1 VIALS
6 IWRGGGESMSSVFSL
21 LHENLQKALTARQW
35 SPTPIQESAIPEI
48 LDGKNRLLIAP
59 TGSGKTLSAI
69 LPILHRCIAENWAPL
84 SVLYITPLRALNRDV
99 DRRLQEIAESVGLNV
114 GLRHGDT
121 TKSERAK
128 QVRKPPHI
136 LVTTPET
143 FQLMFTGKNLRE
155 LLKTVNA
162 VIVDEVHDLA
172 ASERGWQLS
181 LGLARLEA
189 LSGKKVQRIGLS
201 ATVGNPQQVA
211 KWLASDGEPIIETGK
226 RITEICVETEF
237 PESKDESGG
246 IEYAIPS
253 RAHAIFR
260 KVISMIR
267 KDAPCLLFVNSRSD
281 AETIANRLQK
291 MAPDLQIGV
300 HHGSLATKTR
310 IDMEDGLREGKIS
323 GLVCTSSLEL
333 GIDIGLINRI
343 IQIKSPRSVDRLLQR
358 VGRADHRLG
367 GIGRGNI
374 FAWDCDE
381 LSEATVIAQRA
392 MRGELEPVIWRNN
405 PRTVAINQLI
415 LMAHCFKAVPID
427 EATEI
432 INQAPQFENWSRK
445 DTLEVLEVIAENW
458 LVKFTENPSN
468 EPWYRWPTAIYEEA
482 KLMKENESVN
492 LPTERPLFKTPDD
505 EIDSTLKKIELKLP
519 KKYAKGW
526 FSVSGRTRDWVTNHL
541 SMIPDKQ
548 SYRVRD
554 SVTRRTIGSV
564 DEAFVLSLNS
574 SGEDEDGAVRRFVIA
589 GRTWMIIDADP
600 EKAELLVIPA
610 SDQAKAPQWVGELPP
625 VPAEVAR
632 QIGKLRELIA
642 SDLGL
647 ITISNQQSS
656 SIDRFNILSANNL
669 KVSDYPINEHGLGML
684 SDEIGDHMEKSGSLP
699 TDSKITIEERNDAII
714 INSCHG
720 TKINETIGHLL
731 LAMSSTKSGNWG
743 RLIIESTRIGIQASG
758 ISPEDLV
765 GWLKDTPPDALE
777 GLLSVTLP
785 NSRQLRW
792 RFADVG
798 KAFGIIRHGV
808 DPRRI
813 NLQAL
818 IRKYRGTVVL
828 QEVLDKLFF
837 EKMDIQGARDVL
849 SAIQEGVISI
859 EIAAAGPI
867 GLSRR
872 SSKDLLLPNWDNAA
886 VRERLKLR
894 LENERAVLCCLK
906 CHSVRRFRVAR
917 YNEISDI
924 GTCLKCKG
932 KMLACTREGLLPMLK
947 DWVSSDEDSDRIRMI
962 KNAEMIQN
970 RGQEAILCLMGRG
983 IGEATAQRILRKV
996 PRNNRDGLL
1005 RAIHLAEVEYARTR
1019 RFWG

>member
-1 VIALS
+1 
-6 IWRGGGESMSSVFSL
+6 MSSVFSL

-35 SPTPIQESAIPEI
+35 KPTPIQESAIPEI

-69 LPILHRCIAENWAPL
+69 LPILHRCISENWAPL

-291 MAPDLQIGV
+291 MAPDLEIGV

-392 MRGELEPVIWRNN
+392 MKGELEPVIWRNN
-405 PRTVAINQLI
+405 PRTVAINQII

-445 DTLEVLEVIAENW
+445 DTIEVLEVIADNW
-458 LVKFTENPSN
+458 LVKFSENPSN

-482 KLMKENESVN
+482 KLMKENESIN

-505 EIDSTLKKIELKLP
+505 EIDSKLKKIELKLP
-519 KKYAKGW
+519 KKYTKGW

-564 DEAFVLSLNS
+564 DEAFVLSLNG

-600 EKAELLVIPA
+600 EKSELLVVPA

-642 SDLGL
+642 TDLGL
-647 ITISNQQSS
+647 ITISNQDSS
-656 SIDRFNILSANNL
+656 SIDRFNILSSNNL

-731 LAMSSTKSGNWG
+731 LAMASTKSGNWG

-798 KAFGIIRHGV
+798 KSFGIIRHGV

-947 DWVSSDEDSDRIRMI
+947 DWVSSEEDSDRIRMI

-996 PRNNRDGLL
+996 PRNNRDSLL

>member
-1 VIALS
+1 
-6 IWRGGGESMSSVFSL
+6 MSGVFSL
-21 LHENLQKALTARQW
+21 LHEKLQKTLTARQW
-35 SPTPIQESAIPEI
+35 KPTPIQESAIPDI
-48 LDGKNRLLIAP
+48 IDGKDRLLIAP

-69 LPILHRCIAENWAPL
+69 LPILHRCLTEDWEPL
-84 SVLYITPLRALNRDV
+84 SILYITPLRALNRDV
-99 DRRLQEIAESVGLNV
+99 DRRLQDIAESVGLRV

-121 TKSERAK
+121 TQSERAK
-128 QVRKPPHI
+128 QVRKPPHL

-143 FQLMFTGKNLRE
+143 FQLMFTGKNLRG

-201 ATVGNPQQVA
+201 ATVGNPTQVA
-211 KWLASDGEPIIETGK
+211 NWLSDTGKAIIETGK
-226 RITEICVETEF
+226 RVTEIQVETEF
-237 PESKDESGG
+237 PESEDETGG

-260 KVISMIR
+260 QVIAMIR
-267 KDAPCLLFVNSRSD
+267 QDAPCLLFVNSRSD

-291 MAPDLQIGV
+291 MAPDLEIGV

-310 IDMEDGLREGKIS
+310 VEMEDGLREGKVS

-381 LSEATVIAQRA
+381 LSEAAVIANRA
-392 MRGELEPVIWRNN
+392 MRGELEPVVWRNN

-427 EATEI
+427 EATMI
-432 INQAPQFENWSRK
+432 INQAPQFDTWTRK
-445 DTLEVLEVIAENW
+445 DTIDVLEVIADNW
-458 LVKFTENPSN
+458 LVKYSETPEQV
-468 EPWYRWPTAIYEEA
+468 PWYRWPTAIYEEA
-482 KLMKENESVN
+482 KLLEENKSVQ
-492 LPTERPLFKTPDD
+492 LPAERPLFKTPDD
-505 EIDSTLKKIELKLP
+505 EIESKLKNIKLKLP
-519 KKYAKGW
+519 PKYANGW
-526 FSVSGRTRDWVTNHL
+526 ISVSGRTRDWVTNHL

-548 SYRVRD
+548 SYKVRD

-564 DEAFVLSLNS
+564 DEAFVLSLND

-600 EKAELLVIPA
+600 EKSELLVVPA

-632 QIGKLRELIA
+632 EIGKLRELIA
-642 SDLGL
+642 VDLGL
-647 ITISNQQSS
+647 KGVDHSASN
-656 SIDRFNILSANNL
+656 SIDRFKLLSSNSL
-669 KVSDYPINEHGLGML
+669 KIDDFPINQHGLGML
-684 SDEIGDHMEKSGSLP
+684 SEEIGGHIEKSGSLP
-699 TDSKITIEERNDAII
+699 TDRNITIEARNDALIV
-714 INSCHG
+714 NSCQG

-731 LAMSSTKSGNWG
+731 LAMASTKSGNWG

-765 GWLKDTPPDALE
+765 GWLNETPPDALE

-792 RFADVG
+792 RFAEVG

-837 EKMDIQGARDVL
+837 EKMDIQGAKDVL
-849 SAIQEGVISI
+849 SAIQEGVITI
-859 EIAAAGPI
+859 EISAPGPI

-906 CHSVRRFRVAR
+906 CQNVRRFRVAR
-917 YNEISDI
+917 YETITDI

-932 KMLACTREGLLPMLK
+932 RMLACAREGLLPMLK
-947 DWVSSDEDSDRIRMI
+947 DWVSSDEEADRVRMI
-962 KNAEMIQN
+962 KNAEMVQN

-996 PRNNRDGLL
+996 PRNNRDGLFK
-1005 RAIHLAEVEYARTR
+1005 AIHNAEVEYARTR

>member
-1 VIALS
+1 
-6 IWRGGGESMSSVFSL
+6 MSSVFSL
-21 LHENLQKALTARQW
+21 LHENLQNSLAAKHWQ
-35 SPTPIQESAIPEI
+35 PTPIQQSAIPKIIQGE
-48 LDGKNRLLIAP
+48 DRLLIAP

-69 LPILHRCIAENWAPL
+69 LPILHRCIAEDWAPL

-99 DRRLQEIAESVGLNV
+99 DRRLQEIAESVGLRV

-121 TKSERAK
+121 TQSERAK
-128 QVRKPPHI
+128 QVRNPPDI

-143 FQLMFTGKNLRE
+143 FQLMFTGKNLRK
-155 LLKTVNA
+155 LLCSVRA

-181 LGLARLEA
+181 IGLARLEA
-189 LSGKKVQRIGLS
+189 LSGRTVQRIGLS

-211 KWLASDGEPIIETGK
+211 EWLSDNGKAIIETGK
-226 RITEICVETEF
+226 RVTEIFVETEY
-237 PESKDESGG
+237 PNSDDETGG
-246 IEYAIPS
+246 VEYAIPS

-260 KVISMIR
+260 KVISIIEQ
-267 KDAPCLLFVNSRSD
+267 DAPCLLFVNSRSD

-291 MAPDLQIGV
+291 MAPDLEIGV

-310 IDMEDGLREGKIS
+310 IEMEDGLRAGKIS

-392 MRGELEPVIWRNN
+392 MRGELEPVLWRNN
-405 PRTVAINQLI
+405 PRTVAVNQLI
-415 LMAHCFKAVPID
+415 LMAHSFKAIPID
-427 EATEI
+427 EATQI
-432 INQAPQFENWSRK
+432 LKKAPQFKHWTRK
-445 DTLEVLEVIAENW
+445 NTVELLAILAENW
-458 LVKFTENPSN
+458 LVNYSVKPSDV
-468 EPWYRWPTAIYEEA
+468 PWYRWPKAIYDEA
-482 KLMKENESVN
+482 REMPANKDTAF
-492 LPTERPLFKTPDD
+492 PDDRPLFKTPED
-505 EIDSTLKKIELKLP
+505 EIEPKLKNMEVKLP
-519 KKYAKGW
+519 KKYRKGW

-548 SYRVRD
+548 SYKVRD
-554 SVTRRTIGSV
+554 SVTRRTIGTV
-564 DEAFVLSLNS
+564 DEAFVLSLND

-600 EKAELLVIPA
+600 EKSELLVIPA

-625 VPAEVAR
+625 VPADVAR
-632 QIGKLRELIA
+632 EIGKLRELIA
-642 SDLGL
+642 NDLGL
-647 ITISNQQSS
+647 LDSNDTQQPL
-656 SIDRFNILSANNL
+656 DRYNL
-669 KVSDYPINEHGLGML
+669 RVVNKLQISDYPINEHALGML
-684 SDEIGDHMEKSGSLP
+684 SEEIGEHMEKSGSLP
-699 TDSKITIEERNDAII
+699 TDSHITIEARNDAII

-731 LAMSSTKSGNWG
+731 LAMASTKSGSWG

-758 ISPEDLV
+758 IAPEDLV
-765 GWLKDTPPDALE
+765 EWLNETPPDALE

-792 RFADVG
+792 RFAEVG

-837 EKMDIQGARDVL
+837 EKMDLEGASDVL
-849 SAIQEGVISI
+849 RSIRDGVISV

-906 CHSVRRFRVAR
+906 CNSIRRFRVAR
-917 YNEISDI
+917 YNEIADI
-924 GTCLKCKG
+924 KTCIKCGG
-932 KMLACTREGLLPMLK
+932 KMLACAREGLLSMLK
-947 DWVSSDEDSDRIRMI
+947 DWVASDEESDRVRMI
-962 KNAEMIQN
+962 KNAEMVQN

-996 PRNNRDGLL
+996 SRNNRDGLY
-1005 RAIHLAEVEYARTR
+1005 RAIHLAEIEYARTR

>member
-1 VIALS
+1 
-6 IWRGGGESMSSVFSL
+6 MSSVFSL
-21 LHENLQKALTARQW
+21 LHENLQNSLAAKHWQ
-35 SPTPIQESAIPEI
+35 PTPIQQSAIPKI
-48 LDGKNRLLIAP
+48 IQGKDRLLIAP

-69 LPILHRCIAENWAPL
+69 LPILHRCIAEDWAPL

-99 DRRLQEIAESVGLNV
+99 DRRLQEIAESVGLRV

-121 TKSERAK
+121 TQSERAK
-128 QVRKPPHI
+128 QVRNPPDI

-143 FQLMFTGKNLRE
+143 FQLMFTGKNLRK
-155 LLKTVNA
+155 LLCSVRA

-181 LGLARLEA
+181 IGLARLEA
-189 LSGKKVQRIGLS
+189 LSGRTVQRIGLS

-211 KWLASDGEPIIETGK
+211 EWLSDNGKAIIETGK
-226 RITEICVETEF
+226 RVTEIFVETEY
-237 PESKDESGG
+237 PNSDDETGG
-246 IEYAIPS
+246 VEYAIPS

-260 KVISMIR
+260 KVISIIEQ
-267 KDAPCLLFVNSRSD
+267 DAPCLLFVNSRSD

-291 MAPDLQIGV
+291 MAPDLEIGV

-310 IDMEDGLREGKIS
+310 IEMENGLRAGKIS

-392 MRGELEPVIWRNN
+392 MRGELEPVVWRNN
-405 PRTVAINQLI
+405 PRTVAVNQLI
-415 LMAHCFKAVPID
+415 LMAHSFKAIPID
-427 EATEI
+427 EATQI
-432 INQAPQFENWSRK
+432 LKKAPQFKHWTRK
-445 DTLEVLEVIAENW
+445 DTVELLAIIAENW
-458 LVKFTENPSN
+458 LVNYSEKPSDV
-468 EPWYRWPTAIYEEA
+468 PWYRWPKAIYDEA
-482 KLMKENESVN
+482 KEMPENKDVTFPED
-492 LPTERPLFKTPDD
+492 RPLFKTPEE
-505 EIDSTLKKIELKLP
+505 EIDPKLKNMEVRLP
-519 KKYAKGW
+519 KKYHSGW

-548 SYRVRD
+548 SYKVRD
-554 SVTRRTIGSV
+554 SVTRRTIGTV
-564 DEAFVLSLNS
+564 DEAFVLSLND

-600 EKAELLVIPA
+600 EKSELLVIPA

-625 VPAEVAR
+625 VPADVAR
-632 QIGKLRELIA
+632 EIGKLRELIA
-642 SDLGL
+642 NDLGL
-647 ITISNQQSS
+647 LESNDTQQPL
-656 SIDRFNILSANNL
+656 DRYNL
-669 KVSDYPINEHGLGML
+669 RVVNKLQISDYPINEHGLGML
-684 SDEIGDHMEKSGSLP
+684 SEEIGEHMEKSGSLP
-699 TDSKITIEERNDAII
+699 TDSHITIESRNDAII

-731 LAMSSTKSGNWG
+731 LAMASTKSGSWG

-758 ISPEDLV
+758 IAPEDLV
-765 GWLKDTPPDALE
+765 EWLNETPPDALE

-792 RFADVG
+792 RFAEVG

-837 EKMDIQGARDVL
+837 EKMDIEGASDVL
-849 SAIQEGVISI
+849 RSIRDGVISV

-906 CHSVRRFRVAR
+906 CNSIRRFRVAR
-917 YNEISDI
+917 YNEITDI
-924 GTCLKCKG
+924 KTCIKCGG
-932 KMLACTREGLLPMLK
+932 KMLACAREGLLSMLK
-947 DWVSSDEDSDRIRMI
+947 DWVASDEENDRVRMI
-962 KNAEMIQN
+962 KNAEM
-970 RGQEAILCLMGRG
+970 
-983 IGEATAQRILRKV
+983 V
-996 PRNNRDGLL
+996 
-1005 RAIHLAEVEYARTR
+1005 
-1019 RFWG
+1019 

>member
-1 VIALS
+1 
-6 IWRGGGESMSSVFSL
+6 MSGVFSL
-21 LHENLQKALTARQW
+21 LHEKLQKTLTARQW
-35 SPTPIQESAIPEI
+35 KPTPIQESAIPDI
-48 LDGKNRLLIAP
+48 IDGKDRLLIAP

-69 LPILHRCIAENWAPL
+69 LPILHRCITEDWEPL
-84 SVLYITPLRALNRDV
+84 SILYITPLRALNRDV
-99 DRRLQEIAESVGLNV
+99 DRRLQDIADSVGLRV

-121 TKSERAK
+121 TQSERAK
-128 QVRKPPHI
+128 QVRKPPHL

-143 FQLMFTGKNLRE
+143 FQLMFTGKNLRG

-201 ATVGNPQQVA
+201 ATVGNPTQVA
-211 KWLASDGEPIIETGK
+211 NWLSDTGKAIIETGK
-226 RITEICVETEF
+226 RVTEILVETEF
-237 PESKDESGG
+237 PESEDETGG

-260 KVISMIR
+260 QVIAMIR
-267 KDAPCLLFVNSRSD
+267 QDAPCLLFVNSRSD

-291 MAPDLQIGV
+291 MAPDLEIGV

-310 IDMEDGLREGKIS
+310 VEMEDGLREGKVS

-381 LSEATVIAQRA
+381 LSEAAVIANRA

-427 EATEI
+427 EATMI
-432 INQAPQFENWSRK
+432 INQAPQFDTWTRK
-445 DTLEVLEVIAENW
+445 DTIDVLEVITDNW
-458 LVKFTENPSN
+458 LVKYSETPEQV
-468 EPWYRWPTAIYEEA
+468 PWYRWPTAIYEEA
-482 KLMKENESVN
+482 KLLEENKSVQ
-492 LPTERPLFKTPDD
+492 LPAERPLFKTPDD
-505 EIDSTLKKIELKLP
+505 EIESKLKNIKLKLP
-519 KKYAKGW
+519 PKYANGW
-526 FSVSGRTRDWVTNHL
+526 ISVSGRTRDWVTNHL

-548 SYRVRD
+548 SYKVRD

-564 DEAFVLSLNS
+564 DEAFVLSLND

-600 EKAELLVIPA
+600 EKSELLVVPA

-632 QIGKLRELIA
+632 EIGKLRELIA
-642 SDLGL
+642 VDLGL
-647 ITISNQQSS
+647 KGVDHSASN
-656 SIDRFNILSANNL
+656 SIDRFKLLSSNSL
-669 KVSDYPINEHGLGML
+669 KIDDFPINQHGLGML
-684 SDEIGDHMEKSGSLP
+684 SEEIGDHIEKSGSLP
-699 TDSKITIEERNDAII
+699 TDRNITIEARNDALIV
-714 INSCHG
+714 NSCQG

-731 LAMSSTKSGNWG
+731 LAMASTKSGNWG

-765 GWLKDTPPDALE
+765 GWLNETPPDALE

-792 RFADVG
+792 RFAEVG

-837 EKMDIQGARDVL
+837 EKMDIQGAKDVL
-849 SAIQEGVISI
+849 SAIQEGVITI
-859 EIAAAGPI
+859 EISAPGPI

-906 CHSVRRFRVAR
+906 CQNVRRFRVAR
-917 YNEISDI
+917 YETITDI

-932 KMLACTREGLLPMLK
+932 RMLACAREGLLPMLK
-947 DWVSSDEDSDRIRMI
+947 DWVSSDEEADRVRMI
-962 KNAEMIQN
+962 KNAEMVQN

-996 PRNNRDGLL
+996 PRNNRDGLFK
-1005 RAIHLAEVEYARTR
+1005 AIHNAEVEYARTR